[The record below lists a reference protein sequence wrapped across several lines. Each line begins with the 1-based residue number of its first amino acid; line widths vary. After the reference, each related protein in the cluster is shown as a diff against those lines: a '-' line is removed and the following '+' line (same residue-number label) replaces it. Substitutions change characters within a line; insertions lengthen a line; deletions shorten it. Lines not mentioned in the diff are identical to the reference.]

1 MSEQYGEFLESALK
15 LDGALAE
22 VRVVWTDQTA
32 MTFDKVNDNME
43 FFFKK
48 IVATKENAISTMK
61 VLKSNYNEDEIDDI
75 VHKLNMDSNMV

>member
-32 MTFDKVNDNME
+32 MTFDKLNENME
-43 FFFKK
+43 YFFKK
-48 IVATKENAISTMK
+48 IIKAKEEAIATMR
-61 VLKSNYNEDEIDDI
+61 VLKNNYDEDEVDDSI
-75 VHKLNMDSNMV
+75 HKLNMDSNMV

>member
-1 MSEQYGEFLESALK
+1 
-15 LDGALAE
+15 
-22 VRVVWTDQTA
+22 

-61 VLKSNYNEDEIDDI
+61 VLKNNYNEDEFDDI